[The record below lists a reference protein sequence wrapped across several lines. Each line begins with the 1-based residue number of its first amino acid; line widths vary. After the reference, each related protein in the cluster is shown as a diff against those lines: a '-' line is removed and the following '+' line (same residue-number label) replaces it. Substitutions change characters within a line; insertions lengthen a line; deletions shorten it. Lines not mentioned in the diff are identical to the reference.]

1 MARVAKRRERQD
13 IQLRKAESGIKVY
26 QAAIYAR
33 LSREDN
39 LSNSD
44 SIENQI
50 ALLERYIDA
59 RPYLQLADI
68 FADNG
73 FTGTDFERPEWQ
85 RLMEAV
91 QQRKINCIIVK
102 DLSRLGRNYIETG
115 EFLEKICPFFGIRF
129 IAVNDN
135 FDTDTAEANGQ
146 LSVSLS
152 NIINDYYAKD
162 ISRKVTSA
170 LRSKMEKGEYIGSW
184 EKYGYVKSPEN
195 KNQLIV
201 NPETAPVVR
210 MIYQWRSEGMSY
222 MGINKKLNDMGIPS
236 PGQYKADRGIV
247 TNNNQKPRKILWN
260 KHMVTDI
267 LKDITYLG
275 HLAQRKTTQCLYAG
289 IPFSRTEEQDWI
301 QVENTHEAII
311 EPELFEKVQEINKKA
326 AAAQKANR
334 GKYDHLPKAKNI
346 YGKKFTC
353 ADCGSVMKLVRSIS
367 TNKDKVYFTF
377 KCPTHE
383 EHGARACTAK
393 RMRKA
398 DVDEAVLSSIK
409 AQFELFLDCREALDS
424 LLKAK
429 KKALD
434 SLLKAKKK
442 QVKKAGKSDQAK
454 ELKKQLEKKKS
465 VFSGLYRDL
474 REGLID
480 DQDYAQT
487 REILMEDISRLEK
500 QLAELKSAKAEYEE
514 PLQEAKIWETL
525 IEKYAHAEEIS
536 EELADAMIESM
547 QMNGDNSLSIQ
558 FRYMDSFQAVLDTV
572 KILRKEV
579 A

>member
-1 MARVAKRRERQD
+1 MERVAKRRERQD

-429 KKALD
+429 KK
-434 SLLKAKKK
+434 

>member
-13 IQLRKAESGIKVY
+13 VQLQKAESGIKVY
-26 QAAIYAR
+26 QTAIYAR

-429 KKALD
+429 KK
-434 SLLKAKKK
+434 

-558 FRYMDSFQAVLDTV
+558 FKYMDSFQAVLDTV

>member
-13 IQLRKAESGIKVY
+13 VQLQKAESGIKVY
-26 QAAIYAR
+26 QTAIYAR

-222 MGINKKLNDMGIPS
+222 MGINKRLNDMGIPS

-353 ADCGSVMKLVRSIS
+353 ADCGSVMKLVRSFS

-377 KCPTHE
+377 KCPAHE

-429 KKALD
+429 KK
-434 SLLKAKKK
+434 

-480 DQDYAQT
+480 GQDYAQT

>member
-429 KKALD
+429 KK
-434 SLLKAKKK
+434 

>member
-13 IQLRKAESGIKVY
+13 VQLQKAESGIKVY
-26 QAAIYAR
+26 QTAIYAR

-222 MGINKKLNDMGIPS
+222 MGINKRLNDMGIPS

-424 LLKAK
+424 LLK
-429 KKALD
+429 D
-434 SLLKAKKK
+434 KKK

-547 QMNGDNSLSIQ
+547 RMNGDNSLSIQ
-558 FRYMDSFQAVLDTV
+558 FKYMDSFQAILDTV

>member
-13 IQLRKAESGIKVY
+13 VQLQKAESGIKVY
-26 QAAIYAR
+26 QTAIYAR

-59 RPYLQLADI
+59 RFYLQLADI

-222 MGINKKLNDMGIPS
+222 MGINKRLNDMGIPS

-301 QVENTHEAII
+301 LVENTHEAII
-311 EPELFEKVQEINKKA
+311 EPELFEKVQEINERA

-353 ADCGSVMKLVRSIS
+353 ADCGSVMKLVRSFS

-377 KCPTHE
+377 KCPAHE

-409 AQFELFLDCREALDS
+409 AQFELFLDCRE
-424 LLKAK
+424 
-429 KKALD
+429 ALD

-514 PLQEAKIWETL
+514 PLQAAKIWETL

>member
-13 IQLRKAESGIKVY
+13 VQLQKAESGIKVY
-26 QAAIYAR
+26 QTAIYAR

-222 MGINKKLNDMGIPS
+222 MGINKRLNDMGIPS

-398 DVDEAVLSSIK
+398 DVDEAVLSIIK
-409 AQFELFLDCREALDS
+409 AQFELFLDCRE
-424 LLKAK
+424 
-429 KKALD
+429 ALD

-547 QMNGDNSLSIQ
+547 RMNGDNSLSIQ
-558 FRYMDSFQAVLDTV
+558 FKYMDSFQAILDTV

>member
-13 IQLRKAESGIKVY
+13 VQLQKAESGIKVY
-26 QAAIYAR
+26 QTAIYAR

-222 MGINKKLNDMGIPS
+222 MGINKRLNDMGIPS

-301 QVENTHEAII
+301 LVENTHEAII

-429 KKALD
+429 KK
-434 SLLKAKKK
+434 

-547 QMNGDNSLSIQ
+547 RMNGDNSLSIQ
-558 FRYMDSFQAVLDTV
+558 FKYMDSFQAILDTV

>member
-1 MARVAKRRERQD
+1 MV
-13 IQLRKAESGIKVY
+13 
-26 QAAIYAR
+26 
-33 LSREDN
+33 
-39 LSNSD
+39 
-44 SIENQI
+44 
-50 ALLERYIDA
+50 
-59 RPYLQLADI
+59 
-68 FADNG
+68 NG
-73 FTGTDFERPEWQ
+73 
-85 RLMEAV
+85 
-91 QQRKINCIIVK
+91 
-102 DLSRLGRNYIETG
+102 
-115 EFLEKICPFFGIRF
+115 
-129 IAVNDN
+129 
-135 FDTDTAEANGQ
+135 NGQ

-301 QVENTHEAII
+301 LVENTHEAII
-311 EPELFEKVQEINKKA
+311 EPELFEKVQEINEKA
-326 AAAQKANR
+326 AAVQKANR

-353 ADCGSVMKLVRSIS
+353 ADCGSVMKLVRSFS

-377 KCPTHE
+377 KCPAHE

-409 AQFELFLDCREALDS
+409 AQFELFLDCRE
-424 LLKAK
+424 
-429 KKALD
+429 ALD

>member
-13 IQLRKAESGIKVY
+13 VQLQKAESGIKVY
-26 QAAIYAR
+26 QTAIYAR

-222 MGINKKLNDMGIPS
+222 MGINKRLNDMGIPS

-429 KKALD
+429 KK
-434 SLLKAKKK
+434 

-547 QMNGDNSLSIQ
+547 RMNGDNSLSIQ

>member
-1 MARVAKRRERQD
+1 LARVAKRRERQD

-429 KKALD
+429 KK
-434 SLLKAKKK
+434 

-558 FRYMDSFQAVLDTV
+558 FKYMDSFQAVLDTV

>member
-13 IQLRKAESGIKVY
+13 VQLQKAESGIKVY
-26 QAAIYAR
+26 QTAIYAR

-222 MGINKKLNDMGIPS
+222 MGINKRLNDMGIPS

-301 QVENTHEAII
+301 LVENTHEAII
-311 EPELFEKVQEINKKA
+311 EPELFEKVQAINEKA

-377 KCPTHE
+377 KCPAHE

-398 DVDEAVLSSIK
+398 DVDEAVLNSIK
-409 AQFELFLDCREALDS
+409 AQFELFLDCRE
-424 LLKAK
+424 
-429 KKALD
+429 ALD

-500 QLAELKSAKAEYEE
+500 QLAELKSSKEEYEE
-514 PLQEAKIWETL
+514 PLQEAKTWETL

>member
-13 IQLRKAESGIKVY
+13 VQLQKAESGLKVY
-26 QAAIYAR
+26 QTAIYAR

-39 LSNSD
+39 LNNSD

-59 RPYLQLADI
+59 RPYLQLVDT
-68 FADNG
+68 FTDNG
-73 FTGTDFERPEWQ
+73 FSGTDFERPEWQ

-247 TNNNQKPRKILWN
+247 TNNNQKSRKILWN
-260 KHMVTDI
+260 KHMVTNI

-275 HLAQRKTTQCLYAG
+275 HLAQRKTMQCLYAG

-301 QVENTHEAII
+301 LVENTHEAII
-311 EPELFEKVQEINKKA
+311 EPELFEKVQAVNEKVT
-326 AAAQKANR
+326 AAQKANR

-353 ADCGSVMKLVRSIS
+353 ADCGSVMKLVRSFS

-377 KCPTHE
+377 KCPAHE

-409 AQFELFLDCREALDS
+409 AQFELFLDCRE
-424 LLKAK
+424 
-429 KKALD
+429 ALD

>member
-13 IQLRKAESGIKVY
+13 VQLQKAESGIKVY
-26 QAAIYAR
+26 QTAIYAR

-59 RPYLQLADI
+59 RFYLQLADI

-222 MGINKKLNDMGIPS
+222 MGIYKRLNDMGIPS

-377 KCPTHE
+377 KCPAHE

-429 KKALD
+429 KK
-434 SLLKAKKK
+434 

-480 DQDYAQT
+480 GQDYAQT

>member
-13 IQLRKAESGIKVY
+13 VQLQKAESGIKVY
-26 QAAIYAR
+26 QTAIYAR

-50 ALLERYIDA
+50 AQLERYIDA

-429 KKALD
+429 KK
-434 SLLKAKKK
+434 

-500 QLAELKSAKAEYEE
+500 QLAELKSSKAEYEE

>member
-1 MARVAKRRERQD
+1 MARVAKRRERQGV
-13 IQLRKAESGIKVY
+13 QLQKAESGIKVY
-26 QAAIYAR
+26 QTAIYAR

-115 EFLEKICPFFGIRF
+115 EFLEKICPFFDIRF
-129 IAVNDN
+129 IAVHDN

-301 QVENTHEAII
+301 LVENTHEAII
-311 EPELFEKVQEINKKA
+311 EPELFEKVQAINEKA

-353 ADCGSVMKLVRSIS
+353 ADCGSVMKLVRSFS

-377 KCPTHE
+377 KCPAHE

-398 DVDEAVLSSIK
+398 DVDKAVLSSIK
-409 AQFELFLDCREALDS
+409 AQFELFLDCRETLDS

-429 KKALD
+429 E
-434 SLLKAKKK
+434 K

-500 QLAELKSAKAEYEE
+500 QIEELKFSKAEYEE
-514 PLQEAKIWETL
+514 PLQEAKIWEAL

>member
-13 IQLRKAESGIKVY
+13 VQLQKAESGIKVY
-26 QAAIYAR
+26 QTAIYAR

-222 MGINKKLNDMGIPS
+222 MGINKRLNDMGIPS

-429 KKALD
+429 KK
-434 SLLKAKKK
+434 

-474 REGLID
+474 REGLIGA
-480 DQDYAQT
+480 QDYAQT
-487 REILMEDISRLEK
+487 REILMGDISRLEK
-500 QLAELKSAKAEYEE
+500 QLAELKSVKAEYEE

-547 QMNGDNSLSIQ
+547 QMNGDNSLSLQ
-558 FRYMDSFQAVLDTV
+558 FKYMDSFQAVLDTV

>member
-429 KKALD
+429 KK
-434 SLLKAKKK
+434 
-442 QVKKAGKSDQAK
+442 QVKKAGMSDQAK

>member
-13 IQLRKAESGIKVY
+13 VQLQKAESGIKVY
-26 QAAIYAR
+26 QTAIYAR

-222 MGINKKLNDMGIPS
+222 MGINKRLNDMGIPS

-429 KKALD
+429 KK
-434 SLLKAKKK
+434 

-547 QMNGDNSLSIQ
+547 RMNGDNSLSIQ
-558 FRYMDSFQAVLDTV
+558 FKYMDSFQAVLDTV

>member
-13 IQLRKAESGIKVY
+13 VQLQKAESGIKVY
-26 QAAIYAR
+26 QTAIYAR

-59 RPYLQLADI
+59 RPYLQLVDT
-68 FADNG
+68 FTDNG
-73 FTGTDFERPEWQ
+73 FSGTDFERPEWQ

-222 MGINKKLNDMGIPS
+222 MGINKRLNDMGIPS

-429 KKALD
+429 KK
-434 SLLKAKKK
+434 

-547 QMNGDNSLSIQ
+547 RMNGDNSLSIQ
-558 FRYMDSFQAVLDTV
+558 FKYMDSFQAILDTV

>member
-429 KKALD
+429 KK
-434 SLLKAKKK
+434 

-525 IEKYAHAEEIS
+525 IEKCAHAEEMS

-558 FRYMDSFQAVLDTV
+558 FKYMDSFQAVLDTV

>member
-13 IQLRKAESGIKVY
+13 VQLQKAESGIKVY
-26 QAAIYAR
+26 QTAIYAR

-91 QQRKINCIIVK
+91 QHREINCIIVK

-222 MGINKKLNDMGIPS
+222 MGINKRLNDMGIPS

-301 QVENTHEAII
+301 LVENTHEAII
-311 EPELFEKVQEINKKA
+311 EPELFEKVQEINEKA

-353 ADCGSVMKLVRSIS
+353 ADCGSVMKLVRSFS

-377 KCPTHE
+377 KCPAHE

-409 AQFELFLDCREALDS
+409 AQFELFLDCRE
-424 LLKAK
+424 
-429 KKALD
+429 ALD

>member
-13 IQLRKAESGIKVY
+13 VQLQKAESGIKVY
-26 QAAIYAR
+26 QTAIYAR

-59 RPYLQLADI
+59 RFYLQLADI

-377 KCPTHE
+377 KCPAHE

-409 AQFELFLDCREALDS
+409 AQFELFLDCRE
-424 LLKAK
+424 
-429 KKALD
+429 ALD

>member
-13 IQLRKAESGIKVY
+13 VQLQKAESGIKVY
-26 QAAIYAR
+26 QTAIYAR

-73 FTGTDFERPEWQ
+73 CTGTDFERPEWQ

-222 MGINKKLNDMGIPS
+222 MGINKRLNDMGIPS

-429 KKALD
+429 KK
-434 SLLKAKKK
+434 

-547 QMNGDNSLSIQ
+547 RMNGDNSLSIQ
-558 FRYMDSFQAVLDTV
+558 FKYMDSFQAILDTV

>member
-13 IQLRKAESGIKVY
+13 VQLQKAESGIKVY
-26 QAAIYAR
+26 QTAIYAR

-59 RPYLQLADI
+59 RFYLQLADI

-301 QVENTHEAII
+301 LVENTHEAII
-311 EPELFEKVQEINKKA
+311 EPELFEKVQEINEKA

-353 ADCGSVMKLVRSIS
+353 ADCGSVMKLVRSFS

-377 KCPTHE
+377 KCPAHE

-409 AQFELFLDCREALDS
+409 AQFELFLDCRE
-424 LLKAK
+424 
-429 KKALD
+429 ALD

-500 QLAELKSAKAEYEE
+500 QLAELKSSKAEYEE

>member
-13 IQLRKAESGIKVY
+13 VQLQKAESGIKVY
-26 QAAIYAR
+26 QTAIYAR

-222 MGINKKLNDMGIPS
+222 MGINKRLNDMGIPS

-311 EPELFEKVQEINKKA
+311 KPELFEKVQEINKKA

-353 ADCGSVMKLVRSIS
+353 ADCGSVMKLVRSFS

-377 KCPTHE
+377 KCPAHE
-383 EHGARACTAK
+383 EHGTRACTAK

-409 AQFELFLDCREALDS
+409 AQFELFLDCRE
-424 LLKAK
+424 
-429 KKALD
+429 ALD

-525 IEKYAHAEEIS
+525 IEKYAHAKEIS

>member
-13 IQLRKAESGIKVY
+13 VQLQKAESGIKVY
-26 QAAIYAR
+26 QTAIYAR

-59 RPYLQLADI
+59 RFYLQLADI

-222 MGINKKLNDMGIPS
+222 MGINKRLNDMGIPS

-429 KKALD
+429 KK
-434 SLLKAKKK
+434 

-558 FRYMDSFQAVLDTV
+558 FKYMDSFQAVLDTV

>member
-13 IQLRKAESGIKVY
+13 VQLQKAEFGIKVY
-26 QAAIYAR
+26 QTAIYAR

-222 MGINKKLNDMGIPS
+222 MGINKRLNDMGIPS

-301 QVENTHEAII
+301 LVENTHEAII
-311 EPELFEKVQEINKKA
+311 EPELFEKVQEINERA

-353 ADCGSVMKLVRSIS
+353 ADCGSVMKLVRSFS

-377 KCPTHE
+377 KCPAHE

-409 AQFELFLDCREALDS
+409 AQFELFLDCRE
-424 LLKAK
+424 
-429 KKALD
+429 ALD

-514 PLQEAKIWETL
+514 PLQAAKIWETL

>member
-13 IQLRKAESGIKVY
+13 VQLQKAESGIKVY
-26 QAAIYAR
+26 QTAIYAR

-377 KCPTHE
+377 KCPAHE

-429 KKALD
+429 KK
-434 SLLKAKKK
+434 

-480 DQDYAQT
+480 GQDYAQT

>member
-13 IQLRKAESGIKVY
+13 VQLQKVESGIKVY
-26 QAAIYAR
+26 QTAIYAR

-59 RPYLQLADI
+59 RFYLQLADI

-301 QVENTHEAII
+301 LVENTHEAII
-311 EPELFEKVQEINKKA
+311 EPELFEKVQEINEKA

-353 ADCGSVMKLVRSIS
+353 ADCGSVMKLVRSFS

-377 KCPTHE
+377 KCPAHE

-409 AQFELFLDCREALDS
+409 AQFELFLDCRE
-424 LLKAK
+424 
-429 KKALD
+429 ALD

-558 FRYMDSFQAVLDTV
+558 FKYMDSFQAVLDTV

>member
-13 IQLRKAESGIKVY
+13 VQLQKAESGIKVY

-429 KKALD
+429 KK
-434 SLLKAKKK
+434 

-558 FRYMDSFQAVLDTV
+558 FKYMDSFQAVLDTV

>member
-102 DLSRLGRNYIETG
+102 DLSRLGRNYIETC

-429 KKALD
+429 KK
-434 SLLKAKKK
+434 

>member
-13 IQLRKAESGIKVY
+13 VQLQKAESGIKVY
-26 QAAIYAR
+26 QTAIYAR

-59 RPYLQLADI
+59 RFYLQLADI

-289 IPFSRTEEQDWI
+289 IPFRRTEEQDWI
-301 QVENTHEAII
+301 LVENTHEAII
-311 EPELFEKVQEINKKA
+311 EPELFEKVQAINEKA

-334 GKYDHLPKAKNI
+334 GKYDYLPKAKNI

-353 ADCGSVMKLVRSIS
+353 ADCGSVMKLVRSFS

-377 KCPTHE
+377 KCPAHE

-409 AQFELFLDCREALDS
+409 AQFELFLDCRE
-424 LLKAK
+424 
-429 KKALD
+429 ALD

>member
-429 KKALD
+429 KK
-434 SLLKAKKK
+434 

-558 FRYMDSFQAVLDTV
+558 FKYMDSFQAVLDTV

>member
-13 IQLRKAESGIKVY
+13 VQLQKAESGIKVY
-26 QAAIYAR
+26 QTAIYAR

-222 MGINKKLNDMGIPS
+222 MGINKRLNDMGIPS

-429 KKALD
+429 KK
-434 SLLKAKKK
+434 

>member
-13 IQLRKAESGIKVY
+13 VQLQKAESGIKVY
-26 QAAIYAR
+26 QTAIYAR

-50 ALLERYIDA
+50 ALMERYIDA

-301 QVENTHEAII
+301 LVENTHEAII
-311 EPELFEKVQEINKKA
+311 EPELFEKVQAINEKA
-326 AAAQKANR
+326 AAEQKANR

-353 ADCGSVMKLVRSIS
+353 ADCGSVMKLVRSFS

-377 KCPTHE
+377 KCPAHE

-409 AQFELFLDCREALDS
+409 AQFELFLDCRE
-424 LLKAK
+424 
-429 KKALD
+429 ALD

>member
-13 IQLRKAESGIKVY
+13 VQLQKAESGIKVY
-26 QAAIYAR
+26 QTAIYAR

-377 KCPTHE
+377 KCPAHE

-409 AQFELFLDCREALDS
+409 AQFELFLDCRE
-424 LLKAK
+424 
-429 KKALD
+429 ALD

-547 QMNGDNSLSIQ
+547 RMNGDNSLSIQ
-558 FRYMDSFQAVLDTV
+558 FKYMDSFQAVLDTV